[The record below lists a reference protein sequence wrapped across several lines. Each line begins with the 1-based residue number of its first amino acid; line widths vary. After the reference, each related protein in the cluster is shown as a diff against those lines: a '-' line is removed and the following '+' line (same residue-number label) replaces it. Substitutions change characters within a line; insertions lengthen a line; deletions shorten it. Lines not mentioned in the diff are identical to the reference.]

1 MEEEK
6 PIPAFDGDLQASGVR
21 EGQVKQLE
29 LPTEDF
35 LSPIIDN
42 PDPHSAATRTDT
54 DEGEWVSGIKL
65 AVIIV
70 ALTTAAFL
78 MLLDTSIV
86 TTVSSSSCV
95 HAIIL
100 TTRKAIPRITSDF
113 HSLSDIGWYGS
124 AYLLAK

>member
-6 PIPAFDGDLQASGVR
+6 PNSAFSGYFHASDIR
-21 EGQVKQLE
+21 EGQVKQPE
-29 LPTEDF
+29 LPTEDVQ
-35 LSPIIDN
+35 SPIIDN
-42 PDPHSAATRTDT
+42 PGQRSAAARTDT

-65 AVIIV
+65 VVIVV

-86 TTVSSSSCV
+86 TTVSASSCT
-95 HAIIL
+95 HATIL
-100 TTRKAIPRITSDF
+100 TTGKAIPRITSDF
-113 HSLSDIGWYGS
+113 HSLPDIGWYGS